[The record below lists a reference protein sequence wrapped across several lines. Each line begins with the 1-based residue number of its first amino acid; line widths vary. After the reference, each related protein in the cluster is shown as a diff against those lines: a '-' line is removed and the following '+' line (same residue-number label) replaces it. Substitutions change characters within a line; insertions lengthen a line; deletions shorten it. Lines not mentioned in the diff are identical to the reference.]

1 MHDGSSLTLLPNS
14 IPRVGQMVIYLYMN
28 AVANPFHGY
37 FVTREAVVVVVCAS
51 SDALCYHSLEQRGL
65 TGTVP

>member
-1 MHDGSSLTLLPNS
+1 M
-14 IPRVGQMVIYLYMN
+14 IYLYMN